1 MALWEQW
8 REEQQ
13 LMRSKPKVEKPEKE
27 TIVYHRLTE
36 REMKAIKALNG
47 CRFLPGSYD
56 KRFVRSMQGGE
67 LISEKQAAFL
77 RLVFYRYR
85 RQLGLTDERAKTYFD

>member
-13 LMRSKPKVEKPEKE
+13 LKQSKPKVEKPKKE
-27 TIVYHRLTE
+27 TIVYRLITE

-56 KRFVRSMQGGE
+56 KRFVRDMRGGE

-85 RQLGLTDERAKTYFD
+85 RQLGLTNEAAKAYFD